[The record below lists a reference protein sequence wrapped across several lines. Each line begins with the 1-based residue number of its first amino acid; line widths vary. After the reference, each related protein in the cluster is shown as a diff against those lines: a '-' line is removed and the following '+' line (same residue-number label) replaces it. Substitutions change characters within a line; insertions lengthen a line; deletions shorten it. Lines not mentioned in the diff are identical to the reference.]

1 MRITGHILVIIPQW
15 LRVFIYD
22 RGISIQYN
30 IRVVYLHNIF
40 FRGNT
45 LYRFYLLEI
54 VDFQWRCFRWHG
66 TNAAF

>member
-1 MRITGHILVIIPQW
+1 MRITGQILVIIPQW

-40 FRGNT
+40 AG
-45 LYRFYLLEI
+45 EI
-54 VDFQWRCFRWHG
+54 PSIDFTF
-66 TNAAF
+66 